1 MAISESQ
8 NGDGGTVY
16 LIQPNRSLTPC
27 QLGLACALI
36 CVALVAVAIYFS
48 LQGAWLIAPFAGLEI
63 ALVVTAICYQ
73 CRWSGQKQRIHVGER
88 EVRMDSTHRDAGAIK
103 FPKGWLRIEL
113 LEPVHDWHPRRL
125 LIGAH
130 GRYLEVGAFLEE
142 SERERLACSL
152 RSVVQ
157 QAN

>member
-8 NGDGGTVY
+8 SIGEDTTY

-27 QLGLACALI
+27 QLALACGVICTALTV
-36 CVALVAVAIYFS
+36 VALYFC

-63 ALVVTAICYQ
+63 ALVVSAICWQ
-73 CRWSGQKQRIHVGER
+73 CRWSGQKQRIRIDEKRVST
-88 EVRMDSTHRDAGAIK
+88 DSPGSSGK
-103 FPKGWLRIEL
+103 PVQFPRGWLRVELIEPL
-113 LEPVHDWHPRRL
+113 HAWHPKRL

-142 SERERLACSL
+142 SEREKLAQSL
-152 RSVVQ
+152 RSAVQ
-157 QAN
+157 QTI